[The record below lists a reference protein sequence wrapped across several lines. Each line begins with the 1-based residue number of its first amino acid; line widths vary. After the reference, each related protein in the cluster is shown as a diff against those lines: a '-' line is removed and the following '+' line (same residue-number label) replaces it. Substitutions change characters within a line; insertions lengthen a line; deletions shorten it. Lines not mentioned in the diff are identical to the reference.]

1 MAIEKNSDK
10 KVVVVD
16 SSTIIS
22 CAMNCIIWVF
32 EELSRKGIKFVV
44 PKSVKKEV
52 IDRGLESKRF
62 KYEALRVLAYFT
74 DNVFEVYDEDIK
86 KETSEILSYA
96 NSSFYIKNNPLKILQ
111 DADAEVIALAKK
123 INADM
128 ILTDE
133 RTLRLL
139 LENPSEIKDFL
150 RRKFSTEIKVSES
163 SLLNFKKV
171 AGEMDIA
178 RSVELIALA
187 CSLDIFN
194 ETRTKCEVSGN
205 QNCQK
210 ELMEGLLFAL
220 KFSGCSV
227 SFEEI
232 NDYVNLL
239 LRVKN

>member
-1 MAIEKNSDK
+1 MT
-10 KVVVVD
+10 VVVVD

-22 CAMNCIIWVF
+22 CAINCIIWVF
-32 EELSRKGIKFVV
+32 EDLSQKGIKFIV

-52 IDRGLESKRF
+52 IDNGLNSKRF

-74 DNVFEVYDEDIK
+74 DNIFEVREDDIK

-111 DADAEVIALAKK
+111 EADAEVIALAKK

-139 LENPSEIKDFL
+139 LENPAEIKDFL
-150 RRKFSTEIKVSES
+150 HRKFKADIKVSDS
-163 SLLNFKKV
+163 SLMNFKRT
-171 AGEMDIA
+171 AGQMDIS
-178 RSVELIALA
+178 RSVELVALA
-187 CSLDIFN
+187 YSLDIFN
-194 ETRTKCEVSGN
+194 ETKAKCELGDVK
-205 QNCQK
+205 NCEK
-210 ELMEGLLFAL
+210 ELIEGLMYAL
-220 KFSGCSV
+220 KFSGCSI

-232 NDYVNLL
+232 NDYINLL
-239 LRVKN
+239 LKVKT